1 MQTVLNQKYSWLLFT
16 SPNFSLTFDLL
27 LSSLDQVIRPLR
39 RSPGGALQPSANM
52 STALYLDGARVNIP
66 SELSAFPA
74 CSVTCVHL
82 CLCVRLRS
90 PPSLRLP
97 SPLIPPTLPLSTRC
111 LSQQCA
117 ECSIPA
123 DLPNYHH
130 RVSARPRPLSACS
143 ALNYTPACRACP
155 IPGMPPRAQPGRGE
169 PCLGFPQLAK
179 QAPDCAS
186 RKRGGKRLMLRPFL
200 QCTVCI

>member
-1 MQTVLNQKYSWLLFT
+1 MGWFTDAAAVLNQKYSWLLVCISCT
-16 SPNFSLTFDLL
+16 NFSLTFDLL

-39 RSPGGALQPSANM
+39 RSPGGALPAANM
-52 STALYLDGARVNIP
+52 STVLYLDGARVNIP
-66 SELSAFPA
+66 SGLSAFPA
-74 CSVTCVHL
+74 CSVTCVHV
-82 CLCVRLRS
+82 CVCEAQIAAIS
-90 PPSLRLP
+90 VSLP
-97 SPLIPPTLPLSTRC
+97 SSSIPPTLPLSTRC

-143 ALNYTPACRACP
+143 ALNYTPARRACP
-155 IPGMPPRAQPGRGE
+155 IPGMPPRAQPGREE

-179 QAPDCAS
+179 QAP
-186 RKRGGKRLMLRPFL
+186 
-200 QCTVCI
+200 T

>member
-1 MQTVLNQKYSWLLFT
+1 ML
-16 SPNFSLTFDLL
+16 
-27 LSSLDQVIRPLR
+27 
-39 RSPGGALQPSANM
+39 
-52 STALYLDGARVNIP
+52 ARV
-66 SELSAFPA
+66 
-74 CSVTCVHL
+74 CVCGSDRRHL
-82 CLCVRLRS
+82 NVYH
-90 PPSLRLP
+90 P
-97 SPLIPPTLPLSTRC
+97 PLIPPTPTLPLSTRC

-155 IPGMPPRAQPGRGE
+155 IPGMPPRAQPGRGK

-186 RKRGGKRLMLRPFL
+186 RKRGGKHKLLRSSF
-200 QCTVCI
+200 CNAHCAMCIQWHDCCDRWTHKINHFSLTTKWL

>member
-1 MQTVLNQKYSWLLFT
+1 MRMHVCVCEAQ
-16 SPNFSLTFDLL
+16 
-27 LSSLDQVIRPLR
+27 I
-39 RSPGGALQPSANM
+39 AA
-52 STALYLDGARVNIP
+52 I
-66 SELSAFPA
+66 SAFTILLHSSYSA
-74 CSVTCVHL
+74 SVY
-82 CLCVRLRS
+82 
-90 PPSLRLP
+90 
-97 SPLIPPTLPLSTRC
+97 TLPIAP
-111 LSQQCA
+111 QCA

-169 PCLGFPQLAK
+169 PCHGFPQLAK

-186 RKRGGKRLMLRPFL
+186 RKRGGKHKLLRSFL
-200 QCTVCI
+200 QCTLCNVHPVARLLRQVDTQN

>member
-1 MQTVLNQKYSWLLFT
+1 ML
-16 SPNFSLTFDLL
+16 
-27 LSSLDQVIRPLR
+27 
-39 RSPGGALQPSANM
+39 
-52 STALYLDGARVNIP
+52 ARV
-66 SELSAFPA
+66 
-74 CSVTCVHL
+74 CVCGSDRRHL
-82 CLCVRLRS
+82 NVYH
-90 PPSLRLP
+90 P
-97 SPLIPPTLPLSTRC
+97 PLIPPTLPLSTRC

-186 RKRGGKRLMLRPFL
+186 RKRGGKHKLLRSFL
-200 QCTVCI
+200 QCTLCNVHSVARLLRQVDTQNQPF

>member
-1 MQTVLNQKYSWLLFT
+1 MAPESTFHRDSRPSLL
-16 SPNFSLTFDLL
+16 
-27 LSSLDQVIRPLR
+27 
-39 RSPGGALQPSANM
+39 ALQH
-52 STALYLDGARVNIP
+52 
-66 SELSAFPA
+66 A
-74 CSVTCVHL
+74 CTCV
-82 CLCVRLRS
+82 CVRLRS
-90 PPSLRLP
+90 PPSQRLP
-97 SPLIPPTLPLSTRC
+97 SSSIPPTLPLSTRC

-155 IPGMPPRAQPGRGE
+155 IPGMPPRARPGSRE

-186 RKRGGKRLMLRPFL
+186 RKRGGKHKLLRSFL
-200 QCTVCI
+200 QCTLCNVHPVARLLRQVDTQN

>member
-1 MQTVLNQKYSWLLFT
+1 MAPESTFHRNSRPSLL
-16 SPNFSLTFDLL
+16 
-27 LSSLDQVIRPLR
+27 
-39 RSPGGALQPSANM
+39 ALQH
-52 STALYLDGARVNIP
+52 
-66 SELSAFPA
+66 A
-74 CSVTCVHL
+74 CTCV
-82 CLCVRLRS
+82 CVRLRS

-97 SPLIPPTLPLSTRC
+97 SSSIPPTLPLSTRC

-155 IPGMPPRAQPGRGE
+155 IPGMPPRAQPGREE

-179 QAPDCAS
+179 QAPDCTS
-186 RKRGGKRLMLRPFL
+186 RKRGGKHKLLRSFL
-200 QCTVCI
+200 HCAICTQWHDCCDRWIHKINQVSLASKWLRQFDLKKILGTLGEPQL